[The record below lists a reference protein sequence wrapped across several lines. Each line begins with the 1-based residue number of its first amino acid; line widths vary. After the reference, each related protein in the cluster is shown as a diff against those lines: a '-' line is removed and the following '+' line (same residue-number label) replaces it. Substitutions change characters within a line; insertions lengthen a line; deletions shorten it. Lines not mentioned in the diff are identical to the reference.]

1 MFSRNHFQR
10 GWSTLGS
17 IQNSFS
23 TFCDSDED
31 NTPSLVEQVTT
42 PHFYCII
49 NFRAHTAVRTHD
61 KCNFSCLMS
70 GKCNRKRAV
79 SSENSNAVWEF
90 ARHLAARQCQHF
102 WRLPY
107 GCSETSQLKH
117 GGESLVSLFW
127 FDFHH
132 TDILA
137 SPHLIESIILFPC
150 ILFSYWMGA
159 SQIPVPIYQYRIILP
174 FDDKVINVATD
185 MDFNVEGDLK
195 APLSKNVLAKS
206 SFLVF
211 SWRLFT
217 ILSIRYNSYSLNV

>member
-31 NTPSLVEQVTT
+31 NTPSLVEQVKT
-42 PHFYCII
+42 PHNYCII
-49 NFRAHTAVRTHD
+49 NSRAHTAVRTHN

-70 GKCNRKRAV
+70 GKCHRKSAV

-90 ARHLAARQCQHF
+90 ARHLAARQCQYF
-102 WRLPY
+102 WRLSY
-107 GCSETSQLKH
+107 GCSKTSQLKH

-127 FDFHH
+127 FDFHL
-132 TDILA
+132 TDTLA
-137 SPHLIESIILFPC
+137 NPQLIERIILFPC
-150 ILFSYWMGA
+150 VIFSYWMGA

-211 SWRLFT
+211 RRHLLAM
-217 ILSIRYNSYSLNV
+217 LSILYSSFAQNV